1 MKFYSIF
8 VFLLCVDYKLFS
20 QDFSVF
26 KDKRITSTLN
36 VESNTKPKGEIIQKQ
51 NEEVVINPTSSN
63 RMLERE
69 IQIINNEKST
79 TFLRTITRIKL
90 ERSAN
95 GRVSIYDSKNP
106 FERDRMADALGIQY
120 DPYIGKTKKTYHY
133 SSAHQNTN
141 DFDDPFERNWNEGI
155 PNFNA
160 NTEWSGLFQ
169 NLKDRNLIL
178 GSKWADSIRT
188 SLSATFINYQVKSI
202 DKSVLTLS
210 INGYT
215 NPINNENKDKPK
227 NDMRITATSSIS
239 TFEGEMI
246 VDISTGFVSELT
258 LTKQGGRSIPMMGQ
272 TIFVQSSSILK
283 LKNDIKLVKNK

>member
-1 MKFYSIF
+1 MKSYSIF
-8 VFLLCVDYKLFS
+8 VFLLCVNYKLFS

-120 DPYIGKTKKTYHY
+120 DPYIGKTKKRLIIAQPIKIQMILMTPLSEIGMREYPTSMPIQSGADY
-133 SSAHQNTN
+133 SK
-141 DFDDPFERNWNEGI
+141 I
-155 PNFNA
+155 
-160 NTEWSGLFQ
+160 
-169 NLKDRNLIL
+169 
-178 GSKWADSIRT
+178 
-188 SLSATFINYQVKSI
+188 
-202 DKSVLTLS
+202 
-210 INGYT
+210 
-215 NPINNENKDKPK
+215 
-227 NDMRITATSSIS
+227 
-239 TFEGEMI
+239 
-246 VDISTGFVSELT
+246 
-258 LTKQGGRSIPMMGQ
+258 
-272 TIFVQSSSILK
+272 
-283 LKNDIKLVKNK
+283 